1 MSSRRSVK
9 KSVSADDARRSRAET
24 TIKLRKNKKEE
35 GLAKRRNFSGAAAEV
50 EAAEAAFGSSSSA
63 PAPVNVANIPNL
75 MQMMSTGTPG
85 EQVEGLRG
93 FRRLLSS
100 EQSPPVQECIDG
112 RPLRATARR
121 MHLRPNANPPNVHPI
136 STKTPNSRCH
146 PFLRA
151 GAAMWRPYGSPVRG
165 SLGADKHRIN
175 RAH

>member
-1 MSSRRSVK
+1 
-9 KSVSADDARRSRAET
+9 
-24 TIKLRKNKKEE
+24 
-35 GLAKRRNFSGAAAEV
+35 
-50 EAAEAAFGSSSSA
+50 
-63 PAPVNVANIPNL
+63 VANIPNL

-165 SLGADKHRIN
+165 SLGADKYRIN